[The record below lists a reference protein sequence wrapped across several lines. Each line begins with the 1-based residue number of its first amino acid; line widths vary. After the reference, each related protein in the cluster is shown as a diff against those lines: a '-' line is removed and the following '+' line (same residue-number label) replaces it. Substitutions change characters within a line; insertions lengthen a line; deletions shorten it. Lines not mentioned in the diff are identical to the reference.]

1 MKDIMDIADPRLVK
15 GLAHPLRIEILR
27 ELEGGMAS
35 PSEIAERIGA
45 PLGNV
50 SYHVRFL
57 ARIGLIELRE
67 TRPRRGAVEHYYQL
81 LDGVQVSEAAWASL
95 PGAVRDT
102 VLSATLDEVG
112 QSIAAAVNAGGFSH
126 DDTRAGRVELVLDRD
141 AVAEL
146 AGAVNELNDR
156 AMEIERA
163 AARRIA
169 AAPGSE
175 DPTRVELVLMLY
187 GSAVPVGG
195 GAPRALEVQE
205 P

>member
-15 GLAHPLRIEILR
+15 GLAHPLRIDILR
-27 ELEGGMAS
+27 ALQDGMAS

-57 ARIGLIELRE
+57 ARVGLIELRE
-67 TRPRRGAVEHYYQL
+67 TRPRRGAVEHYYEV

-95 PGAVRDT
+95 PGSVRDT
-102 VLSATLDEVG
+102 VLSTTLDEVG
-112 QSIAAAVNAGGFSH
+112 RSIAAAVNTGGFSH
-126 DDTRAGRVELVLDRD
+126 DDARAGRVEMVLDCD
-141 AVAEL
+141 GVAEL
-146 AGAVNELNDR
+146 SRALNDLNDR
-156 AMEIERA
+156 AIEIERA

-169 AAPGSE
+169 AAKGSQ

-187 GSAVPVGG
+187 GSAVPAR
-195 GAPRALEVQE
+195 GAPRALGVQE

>member
-15 GLAHPLRIEILR
+15 GLAHPLRIAILR
-27 ELEGGMAS
+27 ALQDGRAS

-67 TRPRRGAVEHYYQL
+67 TRPRRGAVEHYYEVL
-81 LDGVQVSEAAWASL
+81 EGVQVSEAAWASL
-95 PGAVRDT
+95 PGSVRDR

-112 QSIAAAVNAGGFSH
+112 RSVAAAVNAGGFSH
-126 DDTRAGRVELVLDRD
+126 DDARAGRVEMVLDRD
-141 AVAEL
+141 GIAEL
-146 AGAVNELNDR
+146 SGALNQLSDR
-156 AMEIERA
+156 AVEIERA
-163 AARRIA
+163 AAHRIA
-169 AAPGSE
+169 VADGAA
-175 DPTRVELVLMLY
+175 DPTRAELVLMLY
-187 GSAVPVGG
+187 GSAAGAR